1 MPRVARGAAASATLG
16 FRREGVAMSKMTALR
31 PDDKEWYLDFIRGAI
46 DLDRSDIDTSAANR
60 LVLVQRARNS
70 SVVFLAL

>member
-1 MPRVARGAAASATLG
+1 
-16 FRREGVAMSKMTALR
+16 MSKMTALR